1 VAKLEQPSRDVM
13 RACAGLHADQAPRNI
28 GQSLHE
34 LRTGHPRAHDDLAAP
49 ILANQMKG
57 DFTDIDPNC
66 SDIGS
71 RLCMGWHRW
80 LLQARCSPARQRRR

>member
-57 DFTDIDPNC
+57 DFGIV
-66 SDIGS
+66 GS
-71 RLCMGWHRW
+71 FKLDAPQPVSADDRALSAAGPSH
-80 LLQARCSPARQRRR
+80 